1 VDYYEGPVV
10 FEGEAAADLFRYL
23 LPGEVRG
30 TPPTPEAG
38 RTYQQQVRGGP
49 RLGRRVLPR
58 GWTIVDD
65 PSDVPEGLA
74 GAAPYDLEGVPAGV
88 VTLVDDG
95 YVRDFVMSRVP
106 RRDRAGSNG
115 HARGSVQ
122 GSWAARLSSWTVRP
136 KRLLPAGR
144 FDREVQALR
153 RAADQPA
160 VLVVRRMEQGWEG
173 DLPLPTDAVWR
184 FPDGSELPVLSLEFQ
199 GIDRRTLRGIVAA
212 SGGMQVLPYL
222 APDEIWGRAGTTN
235 GLPMVLQAPG
245 RVVLGELEAVFP
257 GTGEERPSFPMP
269 KLEQP

>member
-1 VDYYEGPVV
+1 
-10 FEGEAAADLFRYL
+10 
-23 LPGEVRG
+23 
-30 TPPTPEAG
+30 
-38 RTYQQQVRGGP
+38 
-49 RLGRRVLPR
+49 
-58 GWTIVDD
+58 
-65 PSDVPEGLA
+65 
-74 GAAPYDLEGVPAGV
+74 
-88 VTLVDDG
+88 
-95 YVRDFVMSRVP
+95 
-106 RRDRAGSNG
+106 
-115 HARGSVQ
+115 
-122 GSWAARLSSWTVRP
+122 
-136 KRLLPAGR
+136 
-144 FDREVQALR
+144 
-153 RAADQPA
+153 
-160 VLVVRRMEQGWEG
+160 MEQGWEG